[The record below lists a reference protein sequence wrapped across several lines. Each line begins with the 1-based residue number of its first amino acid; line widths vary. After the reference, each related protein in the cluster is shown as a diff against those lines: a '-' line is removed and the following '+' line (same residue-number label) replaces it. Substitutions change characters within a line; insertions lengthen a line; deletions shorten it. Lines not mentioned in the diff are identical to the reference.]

1 MLITFTLT
9 IFVDLITAVA
19 LGLITAGV
27 VRSRE
32 SEREELDSVIS
43 MPILDLVF
51 FPHAE
56 DVTGIDLLQVP
67 VGLVKLRGRFSVASV
82 NELARAVRADI
93 DDHDIVIVDFS
104 NTSTIDD
111 SAALA
116 IERLID
122 SAHDEHIVCI
132 VSGLVGDVADILHAL
147 MVLRHVPS
155 AHFVVESLDEAKR
168 LSKHILDGRR
178 AKGTGSDLEG

>member
-43 MPILDLVF
+43 MPVLDLVF

-56 DVTGIDLLQVP
+56 DVMGIDPLRVP
-67 VGLVKLRGRFSVASV
+67 VGLVKLRGRFSVASA

-93 DDHDIVIVDFS
+93 DDHDIVILDFS

-116 IERLID
+116 IEQLID
-122 SAHDEHIVCI
+122 AAHDENTVCI
-132 VSGLVGDVADILHAL
+132 VSGLVGDVADILHSL

-155 AHFVVESLDEAKR
+155 GHFVDSLDEAKR
-168 LSKHILDGRR
+168 LSKQILDGRR
-178 AKGTGSDLEG
+178 AEETGSDPEG